1 MIQID
6 ANKTKEQLVREL
18 DEMRR
23 RVAELA
29 EREEKYRRVVEHAN
43 EGIVVVQDGAF
54 KLCNEKASS
63 LSGYELEELLALS
76 FDQLIHPDD
85 RPLVVERHLRRLQG
99 ESLPDVYSFRIID
112 KTQSVKWVE
121 IRTVVIEWEGKLA
134 TLNFLSDITEHRLA
148 EETLQKARQ
157 NLEYRVRERTEALT
171 RANAQLQ
178 QEIAERR
185 HAETALAWEADVNS
199 TIAELSR
206 MLISTASHEAI
217 SLLVLERAKQLT
229 GSVFGYVGYI
239 DPATGYLISPTLTR
253 DVWEVCQVT
262 DRTAVFEEFGGLWG
276 WVLENRQPILTN
288 QPDQDER
295 STGVP
300 AGHIPIRSF
309 LSAPALI
316 DNELVGQV
324 ALANSEREYTERDL
338 ELVKRLASLYALAI
352 QRRRVEDEL
361 REAKE
366 TAEAASRAK
375 SVFLASMSHELRTPL
390 NAIIGYSELLQ
401 EVAKEKPSAAD
412 IVPDLD
418 KILVAGRH
426 LLRIVNDVLD
436 ISRIEADQLALESD
450 EIGVTMVIQ
459 ESLVDLELQ
468 ARKKGLQIECDFA
481 DDLPLVQTD
490 YKRLVQVFVNLIGNA
505 IKFTPEGSVTVAAR
519 SAEPGDDPLVD
530 WEIYDTANRWILVSI
545 TDTGIGIAADERT
558 HIFEAFRQADG
569 SYTRQ
574 FGGAG
579 LGLAISRRLIQ
590 KMGGHIWVD
599 SEPGQGSTFYVLL
612 PAIDG

>member
-29 EREEKYRRVVEHAN
+29 EREKKYRRVVEHAN

-112 KTQSVKWVE
+112 KTQSVKWLE
-121 IRTVVIEWEGKLA
+121 IRTVVIEWEGKPA

-148 EETLQKARQ
+148 KETLQKARQ

-171 RANAQLQ
+171 RANARLQ

-253 DVWEVCQVT
+253 DVWKVCQVA

-401 EVAKEKPSAAD
+401 EAAKEKPSAAD
-412 IVPDLD
+412 IVSDLD
-418 KILVAGRH
+418 KILVSGHH

-450 EIGVTMVIQ
+450 KIGVTMVIQ

-481 DDLPLVQTD
+481 DDLLLVQTD

-519 SAEPGDDPLVD
+519 SVEPGDDPLVD
-530 WEIYDTANRWILVSI
+530 WEIYDTANRWVLISI

-574 FGGAG
+574 FDGAG

-599 SEPGQGSTFYVLL
+599 SEPGHGSTFYVLL